1 MVAVNVIP
9 HSRDGLAGRQG
20 APRFN
25 GHGFYF
31 RGVALAES
39 RERAGGFPLS
49 VNGEQNYLSVDD
61 DPPLTIETDSSRHE
75 VCFFD
80 MAGVEVVTALRHAC
94 KAVTL
99 TSRGRF

>member
-1 MVAVNVIP
+1 MGWPVVKALPDLMVMGSIFGVWLWRNP
-9 HSRDGLAGRQG
+9 GKE
-20 APRFN
+20 
-25 GHGFYF
+25 
-31 RGVALAES
+31 RGD
-39 RERAGGFPLS
+39 FPCPS
-49 VNGEQNYLSVDD
+49 MGEQNYLSVDD

-80 MAGVEVVTALRHAC
+80 MAGVEGVTALRHAC